1 LALFQGLIPE
11 FIGVMLAA
19 QQTIEQ
25 SNPALQAL
33 RKHGVPAFPSAAKAS
48 FSNNI
53 PAMEILMQSLFLV

>member
-1 LALFQGLIPE
+1 
-11 FIGVMLAA
+11 MLAA